1 MRLGAGA
8 VCGIGESDSVKRV
21 VSGLLLDNG
30 RPESGSEACSL
41 RVADQQGTIRKQF
54 RSADCDTVYK
64 IAPKMRFIFDNHVLG
79 KVLFPEKHKKDPE
92 HSCLEKISAALQD
105 ARLQGFIC
113 ESIGTLGAI
122 QRDSRAEYFASR
134 IPKSDVRTLADG
146 NHISANITIKT
157 DHGTASRLLRRPR
170 RATATGSAICFLKL

>member
-8 VCGIGESDSVKRV
+8 VSGIGESDSVKRV

-79 KVLFPEKHKKDPE
+79 KVKHKKDPE

-105 ARLQGFIC
+105 ARLQGFIW
-113 ESIGTLGAI
+113 ESIGTLEVI
-122 QRDSRAEYFASR
+122 Q
-134 IPKSDVRTLADG
+134 G
-146 NHISANITIKT
+146 
-157 DHGTASRLLRRPR
+157 
-170 RATATGSAICFLKL
+170 